1 MTITTQLIQS
11 VLLAVLVTGLL
22 QAVSLTGLPRPAG
35 TRAMRP

>member
-1 MTITTQLIQS
+1 MTIITQLIQS

-35 TRAMRP
+35 TRVIRR